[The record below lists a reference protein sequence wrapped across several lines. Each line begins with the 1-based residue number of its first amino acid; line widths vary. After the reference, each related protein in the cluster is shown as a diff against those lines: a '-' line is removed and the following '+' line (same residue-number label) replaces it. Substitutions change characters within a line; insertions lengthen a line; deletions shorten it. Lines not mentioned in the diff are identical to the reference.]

1 MYEWCM
7 YITAVALQCMKLKS
21 PSSLNKENEGCCVD
35 GRNKMMKGMEGQRKR
50 KRCDVT
56 SFFG

>member
-1 MYEWCM
+1 M